1 MSLIGPLIYIGINI
15 GFWIGIP
22 YLFYKSYKKRQ
33 KKKEEEALKET
44 LSSPYVQLAKKV
56 VELYNLFPANL
67 SLSLLLREE
76 YIGILIWDS
85 DLDTGLGTTIQG
97 YHEWHKN
104 RSDIGDKILID
115 CLNGLVGSRGVE
127 LFKSL
132 GFNVTLDRN
141 DIERPVL
148 FIPMHCAS
156 MIERDKYGNAIQQWY
171 KDTYGKDI
179 RIMYVEFMS

>member
-1 MSLIGPLIYIGINI
+1 M
-15 GFWIGIP
+15 
-22 YLFYKSYKKRQ
+22 
-33 KKKEEEALKET
+33 
-44 LSSPYVQLAKKV
+44 
-56 VELYNLFPANL
+56 
-67 SLSLLLREE
+67 
-76 YIGILIWDS
+76 
-85 DLDTGLGTTIQG
+85 
-97 YHEWHKN
+97 
-104 RSDIGDKILID
+104 ID

>member
-44 LSSPYVQLAKKV
+44 LSSPYAQLAKKV

-97 YHEWHKN
+97 YHEWHKID
-104 RSDIGDKILID
+104 RIL
-115 CLNGLVGSRGVE
+115 E
-127 LFKSL
+127 
-132 GFNVTLDRN
+132 
-141 DIERPVL
+141 
-148 FIPMHCAS
+148 
-156 MIERDKYGNAIQQWY
+156 
-171 KDTYGKDI
+171 I
-179 RIMYVEFMS
+179 RY